1 LRRTAGERDELQER
15 ALEVKLDIDAKA
27 RVLFA
32 AFLALIAL
40 AALLWYWLAA
50 SHFTTY
56 RIYTRDAVSGLIA
69 DAPVEYHGVE
79 IGKVR
84 RVSLVDPRLVRIDVA
99 VEKGTPV
106 SAATVATVTSRGV
119 AARGFTGYVY
129 VALEDAALEDIAGN
143 TTALATPAGEPHP
156 VIRSAPARIV
166 TLDTAVSQVSA
177 NVQAMTD
184 QMRSLLDGKTVA
196 SLRQSLDNLQQ
207 VTKVL
212 ADNSTKLATIIA
224 RSERASQR
232 IEPLLQSGQQ
242 AVNGVQDITRKVGP
256 LLDSAQANLR
266 ALEAT
271 SGRIQP
277 LLESSQESVNTIRNQ
292 VLPQVLKAIADL
304 DNLSASFTDLA
315 NRINRDPS
323 VLIRGTAPQPGPGEG
338 R

>member
-1 LRRTAGERDELQER
+1 LRRTAGARDELQER
-15 ALEVKLDIDAKA
+15 ALELKLDIDMKA
-27 RVLFA
+27 RLLFA
-32 AFLALIAL
+32 AFLALVAL
-40 AALLWYWLAA
+40 AAASWYWLAA
-50 SHFTTY
+50 AHFTTY

-79 IGKVR
+79 VGKVR
-84 RVSLVDPRLVRIDVA
+84 RVMLVDPHLVRIDVA
-99 VEKGTPV
+99 IEKGTPV

-129 VALEDAALEDIAGN
+129 VALEDEAGN
-143 TTALATPAGEPHP
+143 ATALAAPAGEPYP
-156 VIRSAPARIV
+156 VVRSAPARIV
-166 TLDTAVSQVSA
+166 TLDTAVNQVSA

-184 QMRSLLDGKTVA
+184 QMHSLLDGKTVA

-212 ADNSTKLATIIA
+212 ADNSAKLATIIA

-232 IEPLLQSGQQ
+232 IEPLLESGQQ
-242 AVNGVQDITRKVGP
+242 AVNGVQDITRRVGP

-277 LLESSQESVNTIRNQ
+277 LLESSQESVNTIRGQ

-323 VLIRGTAPQPGPGEG
+323 VLIRGTATQPGPGEG